1 MEENG
6 GSFNELVIKAFD
18 EKKAWYDSTQLP
30 KVQDNYRL
38 HLVCVNNIIEA
49 LVKKSLINPDP
60 YKKDKKISAITCPS
74 DANFNDN
81 ERATQLGIRLSDY
94 QSTLDFIC
102 NYFKFTVEQVA
113 VDKIRKLLEFNSFF
127 SWLNLSPN
135 SAKINTRSLA
145 ACIMEAKNGA
155 QPLQAAMINDSL
167 SKTKEAITFIDAAL
181 KELLDFQREAYKVD
195 VRRLVLKNPAFDK
208 SKMDSQATFLAEIK
222 RLFPSS
228 MPKRAFSTD
237 LVSEVVDEE
246 ISPKKAALQEK
257 VLGKFKIS
265 DNSKKEQ
272 KKNTVSSHDILM
284 ETVRVLGTTSQQYS
298 VILEKLV
305 NNNNI
310 IQSGKKSFKDSLL
323 KFIRRVFG
331 LQDPE
336 IEYNIVVMDPA
347 TNQSHKEKLNYTEF
361 VASLSKRTK
370 YYASIASTQSLN
382 YNKVN
387 AQPDDKLLEFLN
399 KQLTEN
405 TRLQQ
410 VLTAL
415 DNYFKS
421 SISNTD
427 RLKGIKPELSF
438 LKSTLVKVN
447 QFRAEYIAL
456 LEEQEQMRKLG
467 ITDD

>member
-228 MPKRAFSTD
+228 MPKRTFSTD

-257 VLGKFKIS
+257 VLGKFKIT

-387 AQPDDKLLEFLN
+387 AQPDDKILEFLN

-421 SISNTD
+421 SISNSEK
-427 RLKGIKPELSF
+427 LKGIKPELSF